1 MTTNN
6 GNSNSS
12 DNVNKDHVRHDDET
26 YTNTNTN
33 NDDNTTDPFALIE
46 KGYEYQEESPWESA
60 YYFLQASTVLH
71 SKARRLIGQQQQQ
84 HQQQYCKD
92 YKTQKIAALYEDQ
105 GNFYMSQARKTV
117 IVAMQRELDDDEK
130 SLQSIPSRV
139 EAVKYL
145 AGELLHEDD
154 YDDDDVTKMENIR
167 QRFEPKMNCLSRETL
182 EKRRMLL
189 CKLFAK
195 DVEEKEDKVKEEE
208 AKGRRSCRSST
219 SSCGTSTNGN
229 PNLTSTNNMD
239 KVLSLEERLA
249 LLNSS
254 MGECNIQQPKTDEQR
269 LKELHKSLSG
279 LGVTIPYN
287 TTTTT
292 NGSLSYHETGWNEY
306 ISEDDAIDEIINMA
320 KDEVSLMK
328 NLESERS
335 TRDGDEGDVLTDLI
349 RNASVRLNIIDS
361 DHDNGDDDDDDDGPF
376 HPTAT
381 TDAQMKFWEHLKID
395 NNEHDADAG
404 TIEPTSNDKM
414 EQMKQYLETAQ
425 QLLLQASIC
434 IEELRNEGYSMDKY
448 KEEMPLGQAKD
459 NKQHGQ
465 DRVMESMQESN
476 DDLQNQHV
484 SNEDDDDDEHLE
496 SCVEQLCQE
505 GTTIGTSSKVHTPGT
520 DTKDDMDTNQA
531 QGSDNRIVTNLVQT
545 GKSSLEDALEK
556 VEKVRSMWSSIK
568 LFQQQ

>member
-361 DHDNGDDDDDDDGPF
+361 DHDNGDDDDGPF